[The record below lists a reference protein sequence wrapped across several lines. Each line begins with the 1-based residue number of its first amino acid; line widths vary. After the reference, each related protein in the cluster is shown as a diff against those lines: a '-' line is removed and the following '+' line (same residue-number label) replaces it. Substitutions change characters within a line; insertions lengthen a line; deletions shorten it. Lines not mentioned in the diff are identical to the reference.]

1 MNETVKVTPFFET
14 FNEKLPSKSVIVPL
28 DVPFSITLAPGKG
41 NPVLSTITPF
51 TANPP

>member
-1 MNETVKVTPFFET
+1 LSALFRK
-14 FNEKLPSKSVIVPL
+14 KLKKAKCAPPPKAGG
-28 DVPFSITLAPGKG
+28 APGKG